1 VHSSLDGTRIGRSAN
16 LMGPGLDP
24 SVGEVYERAID
35 TLGELGAEVVEVD
48 LPSAASCLEAFVPLQ
63 MAEAHHVHNQSMG
76 IYPEHG
82 QDYGADVRSRL
93 DAAASVTVAD
103 YLRAQEER
111 RRIIASF
118 DRQLQ
123 FIDALISPIS
133 AVGPSRIDNS
143 DEGVLDGEIRP
154 LRELVMPFT
163 VPQNLTGLP
172 TGIVGAGH
180 DSDRLPVG
188 VQLTA
193 PRWREDTAVA
203 ISGALQ
209 FALGSIETAEFPNR
223 PDGS

>member
-1 VHSSLDGTRIGRSAN
+1 
-16 LMGPGLDP
+16 
-24 SVGEVYERAID
+24 
-35 TLGELGAEVVEVD
+35 
-48 LPSAASCLEAFVPLQ
+48 
-63 MAEAHHVHNQSMG
+63 MG
-76 IYPEHG
+76 IYPERG

-103 YLRAQEER
+103 YLSAQEER
-111 RRIIASF
+111 RRITTSF

-123 FIDALISPIS
+123 FVDALISPIS

-163 VPQNLTGLP
+163 VPQNMTGLP
-172 TGIVGAGH
+172 TGIVRAGH
-180 DSDRLPVG
+180 DSEALPVG

-203 ISGALQ
+203 VAGALQ
-209 FALGSIETAEFPNR
+209 FALGPIETADFPNP